1 MQGPRILL
9 IDDEAAIAT
18 VLATLLRRVGYE
30 VVTAGSGADAERFL
44 DERFD
49 ALILDLRLPGMR
61 GDAFYYLATARQP
74 WLTSRALFLT
84 GDGSEQAEELIA
96 ATGCRMIV
104 KPFPIPALLAAVETL
119 APRTLHSLPR
129 VS

>member
-1 MQGPRILL
+1 MAPRILL
-9 IDDEAAIAT
+9 VDDETAVAT

-30 VVTAGSGADAERFL
+30 VVTAGSGSDAERFL

-74 WLTSRALFLT
+74 WLTARAIFLT
-84 GDGSEQAEELIA
+84 GDGSEQAEELIG
-96 ATGCRMIV
+96 ATGCRMMM
-104 KPFPIPALLAAVETL
+104 KPFPIHDLLVAIEHL
-119 APRTLHSLPR
+119 APRELHSLPR
-129 VS
+129 VG

>member
-1 MQGPRILL
+1 MGPRILL
-9 IDDEAAIAT
+9 VDDETAVAT
-18 VLATLLRRVGYE
+18 VLAMLLKRTGYE
-30 VVTAGSGADAERFL
+30 VVTAGSGQDAERFL

-61 GDAFYYLATARQP
+61 GDAFYYLAIARQP

-84 GDGSEQAEELIA
+84 GDGSEQSEKLIA
-96 ATGCRMIV
+96 GTGCRMMY
-104 KPFPIPALLAAVETL
+104 KPFPVQELLVAVERL
-119 APRTLHSLPR
+119 VPRTMLSLPR

>member
-1 MQGPRILL
+1 MIRPRILL
-9 IDDEAAIAT
+9 VDDESAVAT
-18 VLATLLRRVGYE
+18 VLATLLGRVGYE
-30 VVTAGSGADAERFL
+30 VVTAGSGRDAERFL

-74 WLTSRALFLT
+74 WLASHALFLT

-96 ATGCRMIV
+96 ATGCRMMQ
-104 KPFPIPALLAAVETL
+104 KPFPIHDLLAAVERV
-119 APRTLHSLPR
+119 APRTMHSLPR
-129 VS
+129 VG